1 MHNAPQSS
9 KKLSLRVSEALKTSR
24 EIYNNNV
31 NVETTTFWRL
41 LCIRIQ
47 KWKELNVN
55 FFLQR
60 CDNKET
66 VVKLQLNVSSFELN
80 IKTTA
85 LSFLF

>member
-1 MHNAPQSS
+1 MLHSQVRNFHWESV
-9 KKLSLRVSEALKTSR
+9 RR
-24 EIYNNNV
+24 NNV

>member
-1 MHNAPQSS
+1 MEIFMHSYSEMKRAEC
-9 KKLSLRVSEALKTSR
+9 KL
-24 EIYNNNV
+24 
-31 NVETTTFWRL
+31 
-41 LCIRIQ
+41 
-47 KWKELNVN
+47 
-55 FFLQR
+55 FLQR